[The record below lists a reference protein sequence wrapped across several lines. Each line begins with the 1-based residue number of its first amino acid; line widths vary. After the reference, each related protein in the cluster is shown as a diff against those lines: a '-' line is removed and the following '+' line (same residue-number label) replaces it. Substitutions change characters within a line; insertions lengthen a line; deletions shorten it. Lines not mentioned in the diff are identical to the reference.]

1 MKTLLKWTALGFLAL
16 LIVAGGLAV
25 HTWKFKPLRFGWFL
39 DRTLLQHTLDDPEL
53 LTQLRLL
60 EPLGIDGHNARLTDV
75 SVAHLDAVAQHWQ
88 ADLDTLHRYDRS
100 RLSPSDQLAYDV
112 IGWFI
117 GDQVERSRWQY
128 HDFPVNPLFG
138 VQSELPTM
146 MATQQSVTNEHEAQ
160 QYLARLSL
168 FGDKFGQVLEG
179 LRLREE
185 RGMLPPQFVVVKT
198 LEQMRSFV
206 AEPPE
211 QNLLYTAFAD
221 KVGKLEA
228 LPQMQRDELLAHAR
242 ERIETI
248 VYPAYD
254 RLIAYF
260 ERLQPKATRNDGAW
274 SQPDGD
280 AYYAWAVRSNTTTD
294 LSPEDLHTLGLA
306 EVARIEAEMD
316 ALLKTEGYTEGSVG
330 ARMTALGSEP
340 GFLYANSDLGR
351 EDCVKDF
358 SRIIAEMQ
366 QGLPQMFSR
375 VPKAKVVVQR
385 VPEFKEKS
393 SPQAYYDPPPLDG
406 SRPGTFWINL
416 RDIGEIKKFA
426 MRTLAYHEAVPGHH
440 YQIAV
445 ARELDDISMVQR
457 VLPFT
462 AYSEGWALY
471 AERLAK
477 EMGFEQNPYDDLGRL
492 HDEQFRAVR
501 LVVDTGLH
509 YKHWSREQAIAYMID
524 KTGMPENDVV
534 AEVERYLVMPGQA
547 LAYKTGM
554 LKILELRSRAETAL
568 GDRFDIKAF
577 HDQVLLAGALPL
589 QLLDARVQ
597 GWIDAQKSH

>member
-1 MKTLLKWTALGFLAL
+1 MKTLLKWTAWVLLGL
-16 LIVAGGLAV
+16 LIAAGGLAA
-25 HTWKFKPLRFGWFL
+25 HTWMFKPLRFGWFL

-53 LTQLRLL
+53 LTQLRLF

-75 SVAHLDAVAQHWQ
+75 SVKHLAAVAEQWQ

-100 RLSPSDQLAYDV
+100 KLSPADQLAYDV
-112 IGWFI
+112 IGWYI
-117 GDQVERSRWQY
+117 GDQVEHTRWQY

-146 MATQQSVTNEHEAQ
+146 MATQQSVTSEHEAK

-185 RGMLPPQFVVVKT
+185 RGILPPQFVVVKT
-198 LEQMRSFV
+198 LEQMRGFV

-221 KVGKLEA
+221 KVGKIGPLS
-228 LPQMQRDELLAHAR
+228 QTQRDELLAEAR
-242 ERIETI
+242 ERIEAD

-274 SQPDGD
+274 SLPDGD

-294 LSPEDLHTLGLA
+294 LTPEDLHNLGLA

-316 ALLKTEGYTEGSVG
+316 ELLKAEGHTEGSVG
-330 ARMTALGSEP
+330 ARMIALGGEP
-340 GFLYANSDLGR
+340 AFLYANSDLGR
-351 EDCVKDF
+351 EDCIKDF
-358 SRIIAEMQ
+358 TQIIAEMQ
-366 QGLPQMFSR
+366 QGLPQMFNR
-375 VPKAKVVVQR
+375 IPKAKVVVQR

-426 MRTLAYHEAVPGHH
+426 MRTLAYHEAIPGHH
-440 YQIAV
+440 YQIAL
-445 ARELDDISMVQR
+445 AHELEDISMVQR

-462 AYSEGWALY
+462 AYVEGWALY

-477 EMGFEQNPYDDLGRL
+477 EMGYEKNPYDDLGRL
-492 HDEQFRAVR
+492 RDEQFRAVR

-524 KTGMPENDVV
+524 KTGMPEGDVV

-554 LKILELRSRAETAL
+554 LKILELRSRAEAAL
-568 GDRFDIKAF
+568 GDRFNLKVF

-589 QLLDARVQ
+589 QVLDARVQ
-597 GWIDAQKSH
+597 GWIDGQSSH